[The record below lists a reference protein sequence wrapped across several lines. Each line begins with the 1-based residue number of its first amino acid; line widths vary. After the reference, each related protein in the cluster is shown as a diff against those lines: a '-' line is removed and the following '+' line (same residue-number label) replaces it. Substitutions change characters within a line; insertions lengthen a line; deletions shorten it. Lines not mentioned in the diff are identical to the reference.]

1 MPTTDLPPT
10 LQTPAFLQI
19 LNLVRDPIA
28 FFDHHLA
35 QQGDTFTSRV
45 LGPGG
50 PPVVF
55 VGNPTSVEQI
65 FTAPL
70 ETFCLGQVTHV
81 FRPLTGDRSLIML
94 DGSEHLRQRK
104 LLMPPLH
111 GQRMQVY
118 REAITTITLE
128 VLRALPQ
135 NRPITLRPYLADIT
149 LQVILRVVFGLE
161 PGPRY
166 AALQT
171 LIAEMLEAITQ
182 PFYSSCFFF
191 EFLQQDFGPWSPWG
205 HFVRQ
210 MGEIDRLVYA
220 EIRDRRAQFPGA
232 SGRQRTDV
240 LSLLLTAHDEAGQG
254 LTDQELRDQLMT
266 LLLLGHETT
275 ASSLAWAMYWVLSH
289 PAVYQQLRAD
299 PSPSNAQDYLTA
311 VCNETLRLYP
321 IALIAQPRIAK
332 TDYDLSDYHCP
343 AGTVLVPCIYLAHRR
358 PEVFPEPLRFMPE
371 RFLNRQF
378 SPAEFFPFGGGH
390 RGCIGMAFSLFEM
403 RLILQTLLNQGDW
416 ELMANQQVQP
426 VRRGITIVPSSG
438 VKVRYTASPVPIALA
453 LNSADAD
460 RASVAK

>member
-1 MPTTDLPPT
+1 MLTRLPTTLP
-10 LQTPAFLQI
+10 TPALLQV

-35 QQGDTFTSRV
+35 KHGDIFTSRV
-45 LGPGG
+45 LGPKG

-55 VGNPTSVEQI
+55 VGNPTGVEQI

-70 ETFCLGQVTHV
+70 ETFRLGQVTHV

-94 DGSEHLRQRK
+94 DGVEHLRQRK

-118 REAITTITLE
+118 QEAIAAITQA
-128 VLRALPQ
+128 VLQTVPQ
-135 NRPITLRPYLADIT
+135 NQPFTLRPYLADIT

-166 AALQT
+166 AALQS

-182 PFYSSCFFF
+182 PLYSSCFFF
-191 EFLQQDFGPWSPWG
+191 EFLQQDWGPWSPWG
-205 HFVRQ
+205 HFVRR

-220 EIRDRRAQFPGA
+220 EIRDRRAQSQQDTSP
-232 SGRQRTDV
+232 QRTDV
-240 LSLLLTAHDEAGQG
+240 LSLLLTAQDEAGQG

-289 PAVYQQLRAD
+289 PTVHQKLLAE
-299 PSPSNAQDYLTA
+299 SAQPEPHNYLTA

-321 IALIAQPRIAK
+321 IALIAQPRITRA
-332 TDYDLSDYHCP
+332 DYPLGTYHCP

-358 PEVFPEPLRFMPE
+358 PEVFPEPLRFEPD
-371 RFLNRQF
+371 RFLQRQF
-378 SPAEFFPFGGGH
+378 SPHEFFPFGGGH

-403 RLILQTLLNQGDW
+403 RLILQTLLTQGSW
-416 ELMANQQVQP
+416 ELVANQRVQP
-426 VRRGITIVPSSG
+426 VRRGITIVPSGG
-438 VKVRYTASPVPIALA
+438 VKVQYQTQPVSVHAPGPTAAVG
-453 LNSADAD
+453 D